1 MACGC
6 SGRTCSCAL
15 QGGTNVTVT
24 GSGSSADPYII
35 NSVES
40 TPGSVVVTT
49 TIDGLNT
56 LATAG
61 SLVVGNRYVVT
72 DWTASPNLS
81 GPNLLLLDA
90 LDTHTPSGFVQ
101 VQTPLGDIGP
111 CDGEFI
117 WNLSGVLNIMSRLRD
132 TLGNDVNTIGG
143 ATIGEFPW
151 GNTSVLNNIVREGS
165 FAGIPSGTFGIANC
179 HLDSVAIN
187 LAGGVSA
194 SMTAAKIRGGS
205 ITVTSGG
212 VLIIL
217 DSTLD
222 DVTLSSTGATANLNV
237 NDSTVQTGTLAQTA
251 GIGTINGCRL
261 SGATVNGSSAAAGA
275 WTIANTT
282 MNQGTVTI
290 SGGGAGSTLLQGV
303 EITGQGGYVLTINV
317 GSAVTPS
324 PQITNTQFVGR
335 SAGSAGLTLQ
345 GSSTYTID
353 RTTIYG
359 SSSICV
365 LDGTSGTVSFN
376 NDQLFLSSATSR
388 ASGATGNFSISAST
402 ILGNASALTQ
412 PATAGSFSISD
423 SVIRD
428 STITQGGSG
437 SLSVAECRV
446 FDAATIS
453 TAAGSVRALTVQNTQ
468 LSAGATLAYTRTAAA
483 TAGAAD
489 TVQNSVLN
497 NSTLTWAG
505 ATDPATSQVMTDL
518 EIVQNSVLTATN
530 PAGATPASSLV
541 INGASTLN
549 LNAGGTIAK
558 SRFHGGAVI
567 TTGALSHT
575 QVVVDG
581 PYTETFTVAL
591 TNYRIN
597 LGALTQF
604 KQKASTQTVTASTTP
619 VNDAD
624 LVFTLLPN
632 ISYRVS
638 MALSPTSTAAT
649 GGTGGLRTL
658 WAVTGT
664 VTTTNRLCTGPGI
677 NTTDATAT
685 AAAATTVGITRASK
699 HGTGTAVTYGVLSSA
714 TSAVAEDFVAS
725 GGASG
730 GTLTLQWAQN
740 TASGT
745 TSLEGTNSYA
755 TMTQVS

>member
-35 NSVES
+35 NSAES

-49 TIDGLNT
+49 TIAGLNT

-90 LDTHTPSGFVQ
+90 LDAHTPSGFVQ
-101 VQTPLGDIGP
+101 VKTPLGDIGP

-222 DVTLSSTGATANLNV
+222 DVTLSSTGATANLSV

-251 GIGTINGCRL
+251 GIGTISGCRL
-261 SGATVNGSSAAAGA
+261 SGATVNGSSTAIGS
-275 WTIANTT
+275 WTVANTT
-282 MNQGTVTI
+282 MNLGTVTI

-303 EITGQGGYVLTINV
+303 EITGQGGYALTINV
-317 GSAVTPS
+317 GSAVNPS
-324 PQITNTQFVGR
+324 PQITNTQFIARSVG
-335 SAGSAGLTLQ
+335 GSGLTLQ
-345 GSSTYTID
+345 GSSVYTID
-353 RTTIYG
+353 RSTIYG
-359 SSSICV
+359 SSTVCV
-365 LDGTSGTVSFN
+365 LDGTSGTVSVAN
-376 NDQLFLSSATSR
+376 SQLFLYNGTSR
-388 ASGATGNFSISAST
+388 ASGATGNFSISATSAVGNIST
-402 ILGNASALTQ
+402 FTQ
-412 PATAGSFSISD
+412 AATAGSFMISD
-423 SVIRD
+423 CLIRD
-428 STITQGGSG
+428 SNITQAGTGAILIQQSR
-437 SLSVAECRV
+437 L
-446 FDAATIS
+446 FDNATIS
-453 TAAGSVRALTVQNTQ
+453 TAAGSLRALTVSNSA
-468 LSAGATLAYTRTAAA
+468 LSAGSTLAYTRTAPA

-489 TVQNSVLN
+489 TVQNLVLN
-497 NSTLTWAG
+497 DSTLTWAG

-549 LNAGGTIAK
+549 LNAGGTITK

-604 KQKASTQTVTASTTP
+604 KQKATNQTVTASTTP

-624 LVFTLLPN
+624 IVFTLLPN

-638 MALSPTSTAAT
+638 LVLSPTAT
-649 GGTGGLRTL
+649 TTGSLRTV

-664 VTTTNRLCTGPGI
+664 VTGTNRSCTGPGV
-677 NTTDATAT
+677 NTTDPQATG
-685 AAAATTVGITRASK
+685 AASTTSGVTRASK
-699 HGTGTAVTYGVLSSA
+699 HGLTTTQVTYGILA
-714 TSAVAEDFVAS
+714 GTTSAVTEDVVVS

-740 TASGT
+740 TAAGAT
-745 TSLEGTNSYA
+745 TLEGTNTYA
-755 TMTQVS
+755 TMTQIN